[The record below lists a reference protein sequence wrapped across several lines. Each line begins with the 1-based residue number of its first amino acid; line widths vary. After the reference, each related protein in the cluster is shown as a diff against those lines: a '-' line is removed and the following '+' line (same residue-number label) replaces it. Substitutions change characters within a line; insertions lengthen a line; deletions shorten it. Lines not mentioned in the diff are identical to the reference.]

1 MFVFVFQIEMAH
13 KVLSADMAELINAMK
28 LAQKY
33 STTTLDQE
41 YRRGMLSAGH
51 VLAVDAKHL
60 FDVVDTARRLKT
72 SLHIDNWLE
81 MSTEGNV
88 YMEEADIHYSIV
100 CGNYY
105 HGILHW
111 CPCSRD
117 LPRSDTFGQCHRG
130 KFFKLLY
137 FYGSGIV

>member
-1 MFVFVFQIEMAH
+1 MFPFQIEMAH

-72 SLHIDNWLE
+72 SLHIDTN
-81 MSTEGNV
+81 
-88 YMEEADIHYSIV
+88 
-100 CGNYY
+100 
-105 HGILHW
+105 
-111 CPCSRD
+111 
-117 LPRSDTFGQCHRG
+117 
-130 KFFKLLY
+130 
-137 FYGSGIV
+137 

>member
-1 MFVFVFQIEMAH
+1 MAH
-13 KVLSADMAELINAMK
+13 KVLSADMAELINSMK

-72 SLHIDNWLE
+72 TL
-81 MSTEGNV
+81 T
-88 YMEEADIHYSIV
+88 ME
-100 CGNYY
+100 N
-105 HGILHW
+105 
-111 CPCSRD
+111 
-117 LPRSDTFGQCHRG
+117 
-130 KFFKLLY
+130 K
-137 FYGSGIV
+137 